1 MDKSKNSKINY
12 DRDTL
17 EPFIKINGYQE
28 ERVKS
33 FYERMNKL
41 ATEAEQE
48 ANKEPVEI
56 QATNSR
62 RIPVTAHNDVLRDKK
77 SKQFTFNSIMIH
89 SNKNIGDVKEMEFT
103 NYIYENDLDEVLDFI
118 NNVCHKKMGRKT
130 LEKHIKYIMSTGYD
144 LIKPI
149 NTPNG
154 LAYQLKAEIDGGY
167 YVTIPYCQ
175 LKELLIGANE
185 NMLKIYIFLKDYIK
199 VTDKFVTMD
208 RGFIAR
214 SIGLSDKSCKNLN
227 EISTMLNMLARLGY
241 IEIKTVNE
249 KYAVSETE
257 WGYRTINSYRL
268 TTLDEWEAIKER
280 ANGKVKK

>member
-1 MDKSKNSKINY
+1 MENKNIKIHH
-12 DRDTL
+12 DRDTF
-17 EPFIKINGYQE
+17 EAFMKMNEYQE
-28 ERVKS
+28 QRTRD

-41 ATEAEQE
+41 TIEAEQE

-175 LKELLIGANE
+175 LRELLIGANE
-185 NMLKIYIFLKDYIK
+185 NMLKLYIFLKDYIK
-199 VTDKFVTMD
+199 VTDKFVTID
-208 RGFIAR
+208 RGFLAR
-214 SIGLSDKSCKNLN
+214 SIGLSDKSDKNLKTVG
-227 EISTMLNMLARLGY
+227 TMVNMLAKLGY

-249 KYAVSETE
+249 KHADNSGDYY
-257 WGYRTINSYRL
+257 YRTVNSYRL
-268 TTLDEWEAIKER
+268 RTVEEWETITRK
-280 ANGKVKK
+280 ANGR

>member
-1 MDKSKNSKINY
+1 MENKNIKIHH
-12 DRDTL
+12 DRDTF
-17 EPFIKINGYQE
+17 EAFMKMNEYQE
-28 ERVKS
+28 QRTRD

-41 ATEAEQE
+41 TIEAEQE

-103 NYIYENDLDEVLDFI
+103 NYIYGNDLDEVLDFI

-175 LKELLIGANE
+175 LRELLIGANE
-185 NMLKIYIFLKDYIK
+185 NMLKLYIFLKDYIK
-199 VTDKFVTMD
+199 VTDKFVTID
-208 RGFIAR
+208 RGFLAR
-214 SIGLSDKSCKNLN
+214 SIGLSDKSDKNLKTVG
-227 EISTMLNMLARLGY
+227 TMVNMLAKLGY

-249 KYAVSETE
+249 KHADNSGDYY
-257 WGYRTINSYRL
+257 YRTVNSYRL
-268 TTLDEWEAIKER
+268 RTVEEWETITRK
-280 ANGKVKK
+280 ANGR